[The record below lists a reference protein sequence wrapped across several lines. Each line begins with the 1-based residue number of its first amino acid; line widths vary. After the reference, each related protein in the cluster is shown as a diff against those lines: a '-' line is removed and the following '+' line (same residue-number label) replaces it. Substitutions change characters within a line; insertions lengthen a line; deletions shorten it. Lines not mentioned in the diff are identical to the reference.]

1 MTLESGIWP
10 SHHNQPLPQEI
21 KTTES
26 TQEEK
31 LAHLIGAV
39 FDRMLDVATD
49 RRGLPRVNGDSD
61 DFDLSTV
68 LVPRRHRAG
77 NIREALFRNGL
88 WLRATTAGPLT
99 DSLHSLLLYTDGRPH
114 RYHVV
119 GLNVDSEVDPAGVD
133 KTGIEEIATVANISH
148 DLGKIQSTFEI
159 EGSYG
164 WKGALTQGDLAV
176 AYKSQNRH

>member
-1 MTLESGIWP
+1 MWSGNH
-10 SHHNQPLPQEI
+10 SQPLPKET
-21 KTTES
+21 KTDEA

-31 LAHLIGAV
+31 LAHLIGGV
-39 FDRMLDVATD
+39 FDRMLDMAID

-88 WLRATTAGPLT
+88 WLRATTAGSLT
-99 DSLHSLLLYTDGRPH
+99 DSLHSLLLYTNGRPH
-114 RYHVV
+114 EYHVV
-119 GLNVDSEVDPAGVD
+119 GLNVDSEVDPAGID

-159 EGSYG
+159 EGSNR
-164 WKGALTQGDLAV
+164 WPKALTLSDLTYARQSRD
-176 AYKSQNRH
+176 KSR